1 MTKKINAKSK
11 AIKKKAVR
19 EVERKVARKARPQ
32 RAPAKAAN
40 YNYKEPNFRQLNS
53 SAKASPAHVDP
64 KRLAQDYVYCLLNP
78 WDGMVRQLNPVVP
91 DGSMVQTTTFWTK
104 TVVSSAVYLNAAT
117 GTYDFQLTLFPF
129 GFNHIQIGTVYTGGG
144 PSTLSFTNATNYST
158 WGTNFEAVRCVAMG
172 AQIRNTQAAGSESGV
187 AIQYRAPANLT
198 YNVNTNGFSLFANQG
213 DAVLRGTS
221 KPGDMGL
228 MHWRPNG
235 TAATGDTQFKAYNA
249 NAGSYL
255 TLGTGATSVTCWV
268 QTNSSATFEATVYAA
283 WEAKVLP
290 GAAGLFDTQ
299 TNCSDR
305 SVANNMLM
313 RALEKCPDYCQ
324 DRVVATDDGVIDS
337 IVKDAKS
344 IYGGVQSV
352 INVGKT
358 IGGIIG
364 DIFGFLSPHRK
375 LGRVLHHLVEEPDTF
390 DILVQWVRNTPNATL
405 ADCLAYF
412 YDEQQ
417 DAYGE
422 MKEDYLT
429 VTSPRRHRVLPPCLS
444 RPPSPAASL
453 RASSLT
459 RQSTQK

>member
-11 AIKKKAVR
+11 AIKKKVVR
-19 EVERKVARKARPQ
+19 VEEKKMARKVRAR
-32 RAPAKAAN
+32 RAPAPMAN
-40 YNYKEPNFRQLNS
+40 YNYKEPNFKQLNA
-53 SAKASPAHVDP
+53 SAKTGPAKANP
-64 KRLAQDYVYCLLNP
+64 KQLAQDYVYSLLNP
-78 WDGMVRQLNPVVP
+78 WDGMVRQLNPIVP

-104 TVVSSAVYLNAAT
+104 TIVTTAVYQNAAT
-117 GTYDFQLTLFPF
+117 GTWDFQLTLHPF
-129 GFNHIQIGTVYTGGG
+129 GANHVQVANVFTSGG
-144 PSTLSFTNATNYST
+144 PSSVFYQNATNYST
-158 WGTNFEAVRCVAMG
+158 WGTNFEAIRCVAMG
-172 AQIRNTQAAGSESGV
+172 AQIRNTQAAGSESGI
-187 AIQYRAPANLT
+187 AIQYRAPSTLT
-198 YNVNTNGFSLFANQG
+198 YGPNSNQFSLFSNQA
-213 DAVLRGTS
+213 DACLRGTS

-235 TAATGDTQFKAYNA
+235 TAATGDTQFKSYNA
-249 NAGSYL
+249 NAGSY
-255 TLGTGATSVTCWV
+255 TGVGTASTSVTCWV
-268 QTNSSATFEATVYAA
+268 QTNSQANFEATVYAA

-299 TNCSDR
+299 TNCADR
-305 SVANNMLM
+305 QTANELLM
-313 RALEKCPDYCQ
+313 KALAKCPDYCQ

-364 DIFGFLSPHRK
+364 DIFGFLTPHRK
-375 LGRVLHHLVEEPDTF
+375 LARVLHHLVEEPDVF
-390 DILVQWVRNTPNATL
+390 DLLVQWVRNTPDPNL
-405 ADCLAYF
+405 ASCLAYF
-412 YDEQQ
+412 YDQQQ
-417 DAYGE
+417 DGPGE
-422 MKEDYLT
+422 MKEDYLSI
-429 VTSPRRHRVLPPCLS
+429 TSPRRNRATSLSFS